1 MGWIIH
7 ISLDMGINL
16 SRLDD
21 ISTFF
26 FSYSNGGSATGTKH
40 EVVIL
45 TPVFP
50 FM

>member
-26 FSYSNGGSATGTKH
+26 FSYSNGGSAAGTKR